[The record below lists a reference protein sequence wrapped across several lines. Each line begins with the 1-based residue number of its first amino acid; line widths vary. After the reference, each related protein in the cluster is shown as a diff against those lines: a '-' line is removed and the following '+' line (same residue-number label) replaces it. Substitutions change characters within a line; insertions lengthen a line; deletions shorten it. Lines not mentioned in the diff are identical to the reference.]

1 MQKIKP
7 GRYKPKQ
14 CPTCGIIH
22 KGRGMYCSTACS
34 NKGREVTDETRQKLS
49 QNKHEYM
56 QTPEGI
62 ANMKLMNKKREQQ
75 LENDEK
81 AKRGEYVLQ
90 EDDWYV
96 VPYGEPDEDD
106 GVHL

>member
-1 MQKIKP
+1 
-7 GRYKPKQ
+7 
-14 CPTCGIIH
+14 
-22 KGRGMYCSTACS
+22 
-34 NKGREVTDETRQKLS
+34 
-49 QNKHEYM
+49 M

-106 GVHL
+106 GVNL